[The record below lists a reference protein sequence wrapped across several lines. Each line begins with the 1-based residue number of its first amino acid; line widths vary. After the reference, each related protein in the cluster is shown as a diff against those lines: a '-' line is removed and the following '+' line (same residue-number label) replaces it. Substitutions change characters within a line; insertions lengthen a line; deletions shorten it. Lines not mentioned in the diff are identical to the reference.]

1 MLWLAILQPETLAV
15 EKRAPLSLSR
25 VFSAIWEVCTHRI
38 ALGYTLTSGFISGIF
53 LAFLSTSPQTLQEQ
67 YELGAQFPI
76 YFALLSLSVGLASF
90 INGKIVIRFGMRLL
104 CHRALHVFFPL
115 PFTLVSGSKLQWP
128 PTALDLHK
136 LPVFVFFLHRHCMG
150 QP

>member
-76 YFALLSLSVGLASF
+76 YFALLSLSVGLTSF
-90 INGKIVIRFGMRLL
+90 RYAIALSPGAIRFFPSPFYTGFRLKVTMAT
-104 CHRALHVFFPL
+104 HR
-115 PFTLVSGSKLQWP
+115 SG
-128 PTALDLHK
+128 PT
-136 LPVFVFFLHRHCMG
+136 
-150 QP
+150 